1 MATPLVRTV
10 SCADIDLVST
20 LSPLTALAD
29 DPTVR
34 LRPGRFAR
42 ATWTPDGPGAVVVT
56 WTDGDPDARVEAHG
70 PGAAWLAERAGRL
83 LGTEDDVAGFA
94 PDAPPLGELWRRHGR
109 DRIARTGTVWHDLA
123 WFVVQQRVRR
133 TDAAAQWRRLV
144 GALGAPVDGVPDLL
158 APPDPAALAR
168 LAYHD
173 LHRFGLE
180 RRRAE
185 HLLHGARAA
194 RALHRFVDGDVER
207 ARPALRAVPGIGP
220 WTASC
225 LATHTWGDRDAVI
238 VGDDGIPS
246 MVAWLLAGERR
257 ADDARMLALLAPFRP
272 HRYRVVRLAFL
283 AGARPPRV
291 AAHAPRHDIRRR

>member
-1 MATPLVRTV
+1 VSGLVRTV
-10 SCADIDLVST
+10 PCAGIDLLAT
-20 LSPLTALAD
+20 LSPLTALAG

-34 LRPGRFAR
+34 LAPGRFAR
-42 ATWTPDGPGAVVVT
+42 ATWTPDGPGAVVAT
-56 WTDGDPDARVEAHG
+56 WEDGGSQARVEAHG
-70 PGAAWLAERAGRL
+70 AGAAWLVERAGRL
-83 LGTEDDVAGFA
+83 LGAEDDVSGFD
-94 PDAPPLGELWRRHGR
+94 PDAAPLRALWRRHGG

-123 WFVVQQRVRR
+123 WFVVQQRIRR

-144 GALGAPVDGVPDLL
+144 TALGAPVDGVADLL
-158 APPDPAALAR
+158 APPGPAALAR
-168 LAYHD
+168 LSYDD

-194 RALHRFVDGDVER
+194 RALHRFVDGDAER

-225 LATHTWGDRDAVI
+225 LLTHTWGDRDGVI
-238 VGDDGIPS
+238 VGDDGVPS

-257 ADDARMLALLAPFRP
+257 ADDARMLALLDPFRP

-283 AGARPPRV
+283 AGARPPRLR
-291 AAHAPRHDIRRR
+291 AHAPRNDIRRR